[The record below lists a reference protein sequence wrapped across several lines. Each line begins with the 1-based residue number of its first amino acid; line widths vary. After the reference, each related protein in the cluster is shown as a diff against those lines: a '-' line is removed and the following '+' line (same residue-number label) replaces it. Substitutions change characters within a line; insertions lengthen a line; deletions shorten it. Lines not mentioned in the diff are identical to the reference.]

1 MVNDHW
7 TLIIDHSA
15 GEAMAT
21 ATRTGTTGKAVASPN
36 TATGGTPP
44 GALRPP
50 FSERFVEWIKSH
62 RQITAWVGTILV
74 VGVVLF
80 IWTMSTRRRTE
91 EIASRDLQGAR
102 FAFENQNYP
111 LAASELAKVIA
122 NYSGTN
128 AAAEARLVLANVRL
142 LEKQPQQAVGVLKDF
157 APGAPQAYR
166 AQAYGLLGAAY
177 EDMNRPREAGE
188 AYENGSAAARLDFLK
203 AQMLSD
209 AGRAWTN
216 AGDTTRAVTDYRRIV
231 KEFAKEGMATEAKVR
246 VSELTKG
253 TAS

>member
-1 MVNDHW
+1 
-7 TLIIDHSA
+7 
-15 GEAMAT
+15 MAT
-21 ATRTGTTGKAVASPN
+21 ATHAAGTSAAP
-36 TATGGTPP
+36 A
-44 GALRPP
+44 GAQRPP
-50 FSERFVEWIKSH
+50 LSERVLDWFKAH
-62 RQITAWVGTILV
+62 KQITSWLGAILV
-74 VGVVLF
+74 VGAGLF
-80 IWTMSTRRRTE
+80 VWTLSTKRRTE

-128 AAAEARLVLANVRL
+128 AAAEARILLANSRL
-142 LEKQPQQAVGVLKDF
+142 LEQQPQQAVTVLKDF

-177 EDMNRPREAGE
+177 ENLGKPRDAGE

-209 AGRAWTN
+209 AGRAWTT
-216 AGDTTRAVTDYRRIV
+216 AGDTTKAVAAYRRIV
-231 KEFAKEGMATEAKVR
+231 NEFGKEGIAGEAKVR
-246 VSELTKG
+246 LGELTKG

>member
-1 MVNDHW
+1 MNPVNPA
-7 TLIIDHSA
+7 TTSA
-15 GEAMAT
+15 PA
-21 ATRTGTTGKAVASPN
+21 
-36 TATGGTPP
+36 
-44 GALRPP
+44 GAQRPP
-50 FSERFVEWIKSH
+50 RSERLLDWFKAH
-62 RQITAWVGTILV
+62 RQITSWLGAILIVGA
-74 VGVVLF
+74 GLF
-80 IWTMSTRRRTE
+80 VWTLSTKRRTE

-128 AAAEARLVLANVRL
+128 AAAEARILLANSRL
-142 LEKQPQQAVGVLKDF
+142 LEKQPQQAVTVLKDF

-177 EDMNRPREAGE
+177 ENMGKPRDAGE

-209 AGRAWTN
+209 AGRAWTV
-216 AGDTTRAVTDYRRIV
+216 AGDTTKAVAAYRRIV
-231 KEFAKEGMATEAKVR
+231 NEFGKEGIAGEAKVR
-246 VSELTKG
+246 LGELTKG

>member
-1 MVNDHW
+1 MNPVNPATTSTPAGAQRPPLSERLLDWFKAHKQITSWLGAILIVGAGLFVW
-7 TLIIDHSA
+7 TL
-15 GEAMAT
+15 
-21 ATRTGTTGKAVASPN
+21 
-36 TATGGTPP
+36 
-44 GALRPP
+44 
-50 FSERFVEWIKSH
+50 
-62 RQITAWVGTILV
+62 
-74 VGVVLF
+74 
-80 IWTMSTRRRTE
+80 STKRRTE

-128 AAAEARLVLANVRL
+128 AAAEARILLANSRL
-142 LEKQPQQAVGVLKDF
+142 LEKQPQQAVTVLKDF

-177 EDMNRPREAGE
+177 ENMGKPRDAGE

-209 AGRAWTN
+209 AGRAWTV
-216 AGDTTRAVTDYRRIV
+216 AGDTTKAVAAYRRIV
-231 KEFAKEGMATEAKVR
+231 NEFGKEGIAGEAKVR
-246 VSELTKG
+246 LGELTKG